1 MSSTPY
7 LRPLLNEPRPIW
19 VMGAHDVLSAK
30 IVERAGFDAVGI
42 QSLQIAMVNGLPDIG
57 IIGPDELVRIC
68 RKIRRAV
75 SLPIVVDF
83 EQGFGE
89 PFAAV
94 YWMRELEAAGVAA
107 VHIDDYGLPYKCP
120 FIPPHVL
127 GLEDVHETADKIR
140 AMVGEK
146 TNPDFMVIGRPG
158 TYVAN
163 VHETEEAR
171 RADWLMRARAYADA
185 GADALFTV
193 CWTVEH
199 ARWFRSQV
207 EGPLMTIRTLG
218 TEINAERVQYSS
230 DIMGLSINE
239 LYALGYQM
247 YIEPTTLLG
256 VAANAMV
263 AAAERVRETG
273 RSDSVAAEHGNL
285 YAHLERWM
293 DVGEVRRIRTAYVD
307 GHPAPDPAAA
317 AQDGAAVRV
326 IGR

>member
-1 MSSTPY
+1 
-7 LRPLLNEPRPIW
+7 
-19 VMGAHDVLSAK
+19 
-30 IVERAGFDAVGI
+30 
-42 QSLQIAMVNGLPDIG
+42 
-57 IIGPDELVRIC
+57 
-68 RKIRRAV
+68 
-75 SLPIVVDF
+75 
-83 EQGFGE
+83 
-89 PFAAV
+89 
-94 YWMRELEAAGVAA
+94 
-107 VHIDDYGLPYKCP
+107 
-120 FIPPHVL
+120 VL

-146 TNPDFMVIGRPG
+146 TSSDFMVIGRPG

-218 TEINAERVQYSS
+218 TEINADRVQYSS
-230 DIMGLSINE
+230 DMMDLSIDE

-263 AAAERVRETG
+263 AAAEKVRETG
-273 RSDSVAAEHGNL
+273 RSNSVAAEHGNL
-285 YAHLERWM
+285 YEHLERWM

-307 GHPAPDPAAA
+307 GHPAPDPATA
-317 AQDGAAVRV
+317 AQDDAVVRV
-326 IGR
+326 SGR

>member
-1 MSSTPY
+1 MTPY
-7 LRPLLNEPRPIW
+7 LRPLLAQQRPIW

-30 IVERAGFDAVGI
+30 VVERAGFDAVGI
-42 QSLQIAMVNGLPDIG
+42 QSLQLAMVNGVPDIG
-57 IIGPDELVRIC
+57 IIGPEELVRIC

-89 PFAAV
+89 PYAAV
-94 YWMRELEAAGVAA
+94 HWMKELEAVGVAA
-107 VHIDDYGLPYKCP
+107 VHVDDYGLPYKCP

-127 GLEDVHETADKIR
+127 GLEDVDETADKIR

-146 TNPDFMVIGRPG
+146 TSPEFMVIGRPG

-163 VHETEEAR
+163 VHETEEER

-185 GADALFTV
+185 GADALFPI

-218 TEINAERVQYSS
+218 TETTARRVQYSS
-230 DIMGLSINE
+230 DMMELSIDE
-239 LYALGYQM
+239 LYELGYQM

-256 VAANAMV
+256 VAANAML
-263 AAAERVRETG
+263 AAAETVRESG
-273 RSDSVAAEHGNL
+273 RSSAVAAEHGNL
-285 YAHLERWM
+285 YDHLERWM
-293 DVGEVRRIRTAYVD
+293 DVAEVRRIRATYVES
-307 GHPAPDPAAA
+307 PKAAA
-317 AQDGAAVRV
+317 VASADDGAPVRV
-326 IGR
+326 GRP

>member
-1 MSSTPY
+1 
-7 LRPLLNEPRPIW
+7 
-19 VMGAHDVLSAK
+19 MGAHDVLSAK
-30 IVERAGFDAVGI
+30 IVERAGFDAIGV
-42 QSLQIAMVNGLPDIG
+42 QSLQLAMVNGVPDIG
-57 IIGPDELVRIC
+57 IIGPDELVRVC

-89 PFAAV
+89 PYASV
-94 YWMRELEAAGVAA
+94 YWMKELEAAGVAA
-107 VHIDDYGLPYKCP
+107 VHVDDYGLPYKCP

-127 GLEDVHETADKIR
+127 GLEDVDETAAKIR

-146 TNPDFMVIGRPG
+146 THPDFMVIGRPG

-163 VHETEEAR
+163 LHETEELL

-185 GADALFTV
+185 GADALFTI

-207 EGPLMTIRTLG
+207 EGPLMTIRTIG
-218 TEINAERVQYSS
+218 TETSANRVQYNSE
-230 DIMGLSINE
+230 IMDLSIDE
-239 LYALGYQM
+239 LYELGYQM

-263 AAAERVRETG
+263 AAAEKVRTTG
-273 RSDSVAAEHGNL
+273 RSNSVAQEHGNL

-293 DVGEVRRIRTAYVD
+293 DVAEVRRIRTTYVD
-307 GHPAPDPAAA
+307 GVPAVAPAENTENA
-317 AQDGAAVRV
+317 
-326 IGR
+326 GRIQIAPR

>member
-1 MSSTPY
+1 VSEAPQ
-7 LRPLLNEPRPIW
+7 LRPLLGSGKPIW
-19 VMGAHDVLSAK
+19 IMGAHDVLSAK
-30 IVERAGFDAVGI
+30 IVERARFDAVGV
-42 QSLQIAMVNGLPDIG
+42 QSLQIAFVNGVPDIG

-89 PFAAV
+89 PYAAV
-94 YWMRELEAAGVAA
+94 YWMKELEAAGVAA

-163 VHETEEAR
+163 MHATEQER
-171 RADWLMRARAYADA
+171 REDWLFRAHAYQEA
-185 GADALFTV
+185 GADALFAI
-193 CWTVEH
+193 CWTVDH
-199 ARWFRSQV
+199 ARFFRQAV

-218 TEINAERVQYSS
+218 TEIDMDRVQYSP
-230 DIMGLSINE
+230 DIMKLSIDD
-239 LYALGYQM
+239 LYALGYDM

-256 VAANAMV
+256 VAANAML
-263 AAAERVRETG
+263 AAAVTVRESG
-273 RSDSVAAEHGNL
+273 HSDAVANEHGNL
-285 YAHLERWM
+285 YEHLERWM
-293 DVGEVRRIRTAYVD
+293 DVAEVRRIRTEYVERPR
-307 GHPAPDPAAA
+307 GELSRAPESETL
-317 AQDGAAVRV
+317 R
-326 IGR
+326 